1 MAEMT
6 RSDQNTND
14 EIDLI
19 QVLERITR
27 FISTYK
33 KELIATM
40 IAGLLCGTAIY
51 ISKSKI
57 YGSTLILHSQILSN
71 SEEIR
76 IIDSWNTLR
85 NNGEVAVLSR
95 TLDFPVSL
103 IKNIKALSAT
113 DIQINQPSSGFTVD
127 VLVSDTAILEGL
139 QKAIIYGLENSQYVS
154 EKVNFK
160 KENTLKMLESI
171 NREIARLDS
180 TKKKIESSQNAK
192 SSGASSFIVDISDV
206 NVQMITLKEK
216 YYQYQEALKFV
227 DAIQV
232 LQNFEKYAKPT
243 SPRLG
248 ILLISGLLGGLFVG
262 FAWAVIKNL
271 KLKIAAFRKIGDS
284 RISDKELV

>member
-6 RSDQNTND
+6 KSDQNNND

-33 KELIATM
+33 KELIVTM

-51 ISKSKI
+51 ISKPKI

-85 NNGEVAVLSR
+85 NNGEFAVLSR
-95 TLDFPVSL
+95 NLDYPVSL
-103 IKNIKALSAT
+103 IKNVKALSAT
-113 DIQINQPSSGFTVD
+113 DIQITQPSSGFTVD

-192 SSGASSFIVDISDV
+192 SSGASSFIIDISDV

-248 ILLISGLLGGLFVG
+248 TLLISGLLGGLFVG
-262 FAWAVIKNL
+262 FAWAIIKNL

>member
-6 RSDQNTND
+6 KPVQNNSD

-33 KELIATM
+33 KELLATM
-40 IAGLLCGTAIY
+40 IAGLLCGAAIY
-51 ISKSKI
+51 ISKPKL

-71 SEEIR
+71 SEEIK

-85 NNGEVAVLSR
+85 QNGELAVLSR
-95 TLDFPVSL
+95 NLDYPISL
-103 IKNIKALSAT
+103 IKNIKGIGAT
-113 DIQINQPSSGFTVD
+113 DIQITQPSSGFVVD

-139 QKAIIYGLENSQYVS
+139 QKAIIYGLENNQYVS

-232 LQNFEKYAKPT
+232 LQNFEKYAKPA

-248 ILLISGLLGGLFVG
+248 ILLISGLLGGLFAG
-262 FAWAVIKNL
+262 FVWAVIKNL
-271 KLKIAAFRKIGDS
+271 KLKIAAFRKTGNS
-284 RISDKELV
+284 RILDKELV